1 MRPST
6 DELQVIPLARRLI
19 DGRAFRGAATVLFH
33 AALQRQAAEVRQLT
47 EWTPQGRLPLRRK
60 PAEHSDA
67 ANDHGPD
74 LSSTA

>member
-1 MRPST
+1 MT
-6 DELQVIPLARRLI
+6 DQPDVIPVADGLCRLS
-19 DGRAFRGAATVLFH
+19 AFRGAAQILFN

-60 PAEHSDA
+60 AAKHSAA